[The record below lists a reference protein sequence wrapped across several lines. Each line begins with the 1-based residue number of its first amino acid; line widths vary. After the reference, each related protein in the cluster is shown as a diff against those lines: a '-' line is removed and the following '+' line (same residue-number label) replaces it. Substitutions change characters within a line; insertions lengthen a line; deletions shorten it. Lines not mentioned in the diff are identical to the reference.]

1 MANFKGSDKLVDS
14 QYLYNNLKN
23 FDERREK
30 KVHEKLFEKVAEIP
44 AHYELAETQDGS
56 TPNSKIIV
64 TDGTLT
70 NSDTEIELSNVTP
83 LKDGETWSPIVGEYV
98 VYIDVVPESEKEI
111 YLKASTLDKEDTD
124 LDLSTLDII

>member
-23 FDERREK
+23 FDTRRE
-30 KVHEKLFEKVAEIP
+30 EKLHNSLYEKIAEIP

-70 NSDTEIELSNVTP
+70 NADTEVELSTVQGAI
-83 LKDGETWSPIVGEYV
+83 LAEDLHVYASGEYV
-98 VYIDVVPESEKEI
+98 VYIDVVPASEKEI
-111 YLKASTLDKEDTD
+111 YLKASNLVKEDTD
-124 LDLSTLDII
+124 LDFSTF

>member
-30 KVHEKLFEKVAEIP
+30 KIHEKLFEKVAEIP
-44 AHYELAETQDGS
+44 AHYELAKTQDGS

-70 NSDTEIELSNVTP
+70 NSDTEVELATVQGAI
-83 LKDGETWSPIVGEYV
+83 LAEDVHVYAVGEYV

-111 YLKASTLDKEDTD
+111 YLKASNLVKEDTD
-124 LDLSTLDII
+124 LDFSTF